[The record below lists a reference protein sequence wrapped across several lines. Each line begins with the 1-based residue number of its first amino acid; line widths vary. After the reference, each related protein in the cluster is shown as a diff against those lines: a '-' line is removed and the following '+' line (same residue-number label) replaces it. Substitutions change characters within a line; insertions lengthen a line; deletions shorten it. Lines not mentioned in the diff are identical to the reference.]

1 MKRCKY
7 QIPNTEE
14 CGECKEGYY
23 LMNRKCYSCDKSCLK
38 CNNDKSCI
46 SCNNGYYR
54 LENEN
59 SNTLCKLYSEFNNC
73 ESDNYMTNKGCIKC
87 KEGYYKT
94 DKYECQICNLTN
106 NKCNTC
112 DDNK

>member
-23 LMNRKCYSCDKSCLK
+23 LMNSKCYLCDKSCLK

-46 SCNNGYYR
+46 SCNNGYYKI
-54 LENEN
+54 ENR
-59 SNTLCKLYSEFNNC
+59 KF
-73 ESDNYMTNKGCIKC
+73 
-87 KEGYYKT
+87 
-94 DKYECQICNLTN
+94 KYRIM
-106 NKCNTC
+106 
-112 DDNK
+112 